1 MPVTITH
8 VDHVISEIHPDQIS
22 AALTQPGFVWIDIE
36 DPDDSAIELLCSE
49 ALAIEPLIIEDLVED
64 VHLPKVDLYPNQVL
78 IVAHVLTGET
88 LERRVKT
95 NEVDIVLG
103 EKYVL
108 SFHSTRLQT
117 IEATRRILRAPGS
130 RLDRPILVAHRIL
143 DGLNDEIVPLLD
155 ELGDRLDQI
164 EDRVIDTPDEQ
175 TADDIFSLRRD
186 LIAVR
191 RFALPQAEAIGR
203 LARVTTELVP
213 AEDHVLFRDVYDH
226 IYRLSEVTESYRQLA
241 DSAYD
246 SYLSRREDETNR
258 RITLLTM
265 VSAISLPIT
274 VLAGI
279 YGMNFRY
286 MPELTNR
293 WAYPAFWA
301 VVVVLVVV
309 QMLIFRR
316 WGWIGHRGR
325 GRPGRR

>member
-1 MPVTITH
+1 
-8 VDHVISEIHPDQIS
+8 
-22 AALTQPGFVWIDIE
+22 
-36 DPDDSAIELLCSE
+36 
-49 ALAIEPLIIEDLVED
+49 
-64 VHLPKVDLYPNQVL
+64 
-78 IVAHVLTGET
+78 
-88 LERRVKT
+88 
-95 NEVDIVLG
+95 
-103 EKYVL
+103 
-108 SFHSTRLQT
+108 
-117 IEATRRILRAPGS
+117 
-130 RLDRPILVAHRIL
+130 L